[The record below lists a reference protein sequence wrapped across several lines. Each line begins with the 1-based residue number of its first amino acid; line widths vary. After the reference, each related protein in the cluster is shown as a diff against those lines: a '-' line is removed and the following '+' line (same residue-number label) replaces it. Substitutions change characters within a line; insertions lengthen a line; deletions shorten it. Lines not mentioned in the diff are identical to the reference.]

1 MSDPITLAAG
11 TDAVVTEDE
20 PLAAL
25 VVGAVAGAL
34 TFALCVLFIGAAA
47 GITIA
52 LVAAVVMLARR
63 RVIDASIFLA
73 AAALCAASLLPS
85 TLAVFVAAL
94 AFGAGLARVARSPRI
109 DPHVAPRISSGG

>member
-1 MSDPITLAAG
+1 MSDPMALAAG
-11 TDAVVTEDE
+11 TDAVVAEDE

-25 VVGAVAGAL
+25 VVGGIAGAL
-34 TFALCVLFIGAAA
+34 TFALCVLFLGAAA
-47 GITIA
+47 GIAIA
-52 LVAAVVMLARR
+52 LVAAVVTLARR

-94 AFGAGLARVARSPRI
+94 AFGAGLALVAHSQRSDAHAAQRT
-109 DPHVAPRISSGG
+109 SSDG